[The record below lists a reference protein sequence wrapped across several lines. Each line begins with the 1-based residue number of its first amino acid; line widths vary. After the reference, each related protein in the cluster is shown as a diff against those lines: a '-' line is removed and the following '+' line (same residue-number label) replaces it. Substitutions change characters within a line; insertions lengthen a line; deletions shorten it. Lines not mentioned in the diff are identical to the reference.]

1 MAESTRI
8 LDKVNILISVP
19 HSTLGCFQLQIIC
32 GKKKDSNLWVL
43 VKKRLQVSAVLH
55 RTRF

>member
-19 HSTLGCFQLQIIC
+19 HSTLGCFQLQKIC
-32 GKKKDSNLWVL
+32 GKKKGQQSVGTC
-43 VKKRLQVSAVLH
+43 KKEVTGISC
-55 RTRF
+55 TS